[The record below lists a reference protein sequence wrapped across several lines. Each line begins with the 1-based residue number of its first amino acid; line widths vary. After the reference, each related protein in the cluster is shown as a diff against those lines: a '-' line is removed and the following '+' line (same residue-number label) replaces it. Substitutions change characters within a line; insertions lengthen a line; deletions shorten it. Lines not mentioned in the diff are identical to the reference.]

1 MIDTE
6 TTGLD
11 PGKARVLE
19 FAAVRIAGGRLDT
32 AGSLRRLI
40 DPGEPIP
47 AAATRVHGID
57 DAKVAG
63 APRFAAAWPEIADA
77 LGDAILIGH
86 SVGFD
91 LAVLARECARAGLA
105 WTPPAALDTRLLG
118 EIAEPNLA
126 DFSLENLAAWLGVEI
141 ADRHSALGDAL
152 AAARVFDALIPRLRG
167 RNIRTLA
174 EAIRACRALTKALDA
189 QHRAGWSETPSPA
202 QASPRRAHRQ
212 LSVPPPRRGS
222 HDGGTIHQP
231 RRIGRSGTRRNDRR
245 TDFLAVR
252 RRARARTPAGHR
264 HHHRTRH
271 PARHRA

>member
-1 MIDTE
+1 MALTSGATPLLSVDAVVIDTE

-19 FAAVRIAGGRLDT
+19 FAAVRIVGGRLDAT
-32 AGSLRRLI
+32 GSLRRLI

-47 AAATRVHGID
+47 PAATRVHGID

-77 LGDAILIGH
+77 LGDTILIGH

-91 LAVLARECARAGLA
+91 LAVLAHECARAGLG

-152 AAARVFDALIPRLRG
+152 AAARVFDALIPKLRD

-174 EAIRACRALTKALDA
+174 EAIRACRALTRVLDA
-189 QHRAGWSETPSPA
+189 A
-202 QASPRRAHRQ
+202 ASRRLERNAVSRRSKPGSAHRQ
-212 LSVPPPRRGS
+212 LSVPPPHRGP
-222 HDGGTIHQP
+222 HDGGTVHQP
-231 RRIGRSGTRRNDRR
+231 RSFGRRGTR
-245 TDFLAVR
+245 
-252 RRARARTPAGHR
+252 
-264 HHHRTRH
+264 
-271 PARHRA
+271 